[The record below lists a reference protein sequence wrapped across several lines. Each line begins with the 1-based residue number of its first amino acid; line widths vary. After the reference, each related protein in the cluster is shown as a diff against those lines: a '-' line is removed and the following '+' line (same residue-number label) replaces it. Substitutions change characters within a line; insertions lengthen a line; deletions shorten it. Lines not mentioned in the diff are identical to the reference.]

1 MIIRK
6 SFSELQKMRA
16 SGLLV
21 WRILDELT
29 RMVEPGVTTED
40 LEVVADKMV
49 AGAGARAA
57 FKGYYVPAAGRRFP
71 CVLCT
76 SINEEVVHGVPSKQ
90 RVLREGDIV
99 KIDIGVQLDG
109 YYGDSAT
116 TVPVGRIQPETQ
128 RLLRV
133 TKESLDLAIEQAT
146 AGRRLFDLCGAVQR
160 HVEGNGLSIVRDFVG
175 HGIGTK
181 LHEEPQVPN
190 YIDRRA
196 SNPRLREGM
205 VLAIEPMVAAGGRE
219 TRVLGDHWTAV
230 TSDGSNAAHFEHCV
244 AVTENGP
251 WVLTGPEKSTN
262 GERETRTEAVS
273 SLHG

>member
-1 MIIRK
+1 M
-6 SFSELQKMRA
+6 
-16 SGLLV
+16 
-21 WRILDELT
+21 
-29 RMVEPGVTTED
+29 
-40 LEVVADKMV
+40 
-49 AGAGARAA
+49 
-57 FKGYYVPAAGRRFP
+57 
-71 CVLCT
+71 
-76 SINEEVVHGVPSKQ
+76 PSKQ
-90 RVLREGDIV
+90 RILREGDIV

-116 TVPVGRIQPETQ
+116 TVPVGRIQPETE

-146 AGRRLFDLCGAVQR
+146 AGRRLYDLCGAVQR

-190 YIDRRA
+190 YIDQRA

-219 TRVLGDHWTAV
+219 TRVLPDHWTAV

-251 WVLTGPEKSTN
+251 WVLTGPEESAEA
-262 GERETRTEAVS
+262 ERETRTEAVS

>member
-133 TKESLDLAIEQAT
+133 TKESLELAIEQAT

-196 SNPRLREGM
+196 GNPRLREGM

-251 WVLTGPEKSTN
+251 WVLTDPEKSTN